1 MANYKKIREV
11 TKIYKELPESGKSFI
26 TGVMQG
32 IQIERDRISKNVEE
46 EKKTSAKTKK
56 EHKKPPMRAVK
67 KHLSCNE

>member
-46 EKKTSAKTKK
+46 GKKDIGQNQKGA
-56 EHKKPPMRAVK
+56 
-67 KHLSCNE
+67 

>member
-46 EKKTSAKTKK
+46 EKKDIGQNQKGA
-56 EHKKPPMRAVK
+56 
-67 KHLSCNE
+67 